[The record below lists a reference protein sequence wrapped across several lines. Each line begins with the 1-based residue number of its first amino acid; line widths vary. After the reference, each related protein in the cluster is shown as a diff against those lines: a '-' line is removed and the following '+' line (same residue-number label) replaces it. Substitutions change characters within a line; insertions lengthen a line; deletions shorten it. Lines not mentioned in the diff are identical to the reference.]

1 MKFDI
6 TATKIEG
13 VKILKRQEMG
23 DQRGSFSRLF
33 SAAQFQ
39 QLGWDAPVAQTN
51 LSQNNGQGTLRGLH
65 LQLPPQAEMK
75 FVQALSGKVMDV
87 AVDMRRGSPT
97 FGEHVA
103 VELSDENRC
112 GLLIPKGCAHGFQ
125 VLSAHATLLYH
136 HSGAY
141 HREAETGIRFDDPS
155 LAIGWPQTPANL
167 SDRDQTLPSFASF
180 GEGVA
185 V

>member
-1 MKFDI
+1 
-6 TATKIEG
+6 
-13 VKILKRQEMG
+13 
-23 DQRGSFSRLF
+23 
-33 SAAQFQ
+33 
-39 QLGWDAPVAQTN
+39 
-51 LSQNNGQGTLRGLH
+51 
-65 LQLPPQAEMK
+65 MK

>member
-51 LSQNNGQGTLRGLH
+51 LSQNNGQG
-65 LQLPPQAEMK
+65 
-75 FVQALSGKVMDV
+75 
-87 AVDMRRGSPT
+87 
-97 FGEHVA
+97 
-103 VELSDENRC
+103 
-112 GLLIPKGCAHGFQ
+112 
-125 VLSAHATLLYH
+125 
-136 HSGAY
+136 
-141 HREAETGIRFDDPS
+141 
-155 LAIGWPQTPANL
+155 
-167 SDRDQTLPSFASF
+167 SFA
-180 GEGVA
+180 VCTCNCHPKRK
-185 V
+185 